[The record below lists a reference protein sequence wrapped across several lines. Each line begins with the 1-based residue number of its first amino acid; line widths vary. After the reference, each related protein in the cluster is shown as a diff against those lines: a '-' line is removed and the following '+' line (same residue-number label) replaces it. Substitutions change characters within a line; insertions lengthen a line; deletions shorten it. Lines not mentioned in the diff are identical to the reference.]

1 MQPPRDS
8 HVNCGTAPAA
18 APGSWRRRDIP
29 PAPPAHAARR
39 RLAVGLRH
47 PGAACATALPD
58 AVKADIARRLPATL
72 GDRNGWADDV
82 YVALSSQGLDTSA
95 EHICAVL
102 AVTEQ
107 ESTYQANPVVPNL
120 GKISRAEIDRRA
132 SAHHI
137 PGFMVDAALRIDSP
151 DGRSYATRIASART
165 EQELSRIFEDFT
177 GSVPLGARLF
187 DRLNPVHT
195 AGPMQVSIA
204 FAEQHAERYPYPP
217 GDSIRHEV
225 FGRRGGLW
233 FGTRHLLGYP
243 ASYDALLYRFA
254 DFNAGWYASR
264 NAAFQAALSK
274 ASGIALTLDG
284 DLLTPGAGLDAPG
297 GTERAARAL
306 GSQLAMSDRQLRR
319 ALKPATL
326 PISKTPRCIAR
337 SSRWPSA
344 VPASRCR
351 ARCCPASR
359 WKAPRSPA
367 PSPPPGSRSGERALE
382 ALHGQVSHWLAALR
396 ALPALRTAIS
406 FPLRR
411 LVNTSPTT
419 GPCSTL
425 PSLPR

>member
-1 MQPPRDS
+1 MLIACAFESATRQRRKLQHGSRRTRSGDTVTSRLPRLL
-8 HVNCGTAPAA
+8 TL
-18 APGSWRRRDIP
+18 
-29 PAPPAHAARR
+29 
-39 RLAVGLRH
+39 LAIALLS
-47 PGAACATALPD
+47 ACATQTPRAPQRSPD

-72 GDRNGWADDV
+72 TDRTGWANDV
-82 YVALSSQGLDTSA
+82 YVALSSQALDTSP
-95 EHICAVL
+95 EYICAVL

-187 DRLNPVHT
+187 DGLNPVHT

-225 FGRRGGLW
+225 FSRRGGLW
-233 FGTRHLLGYP
+233 FGTQHLLGYP
-243 ASYDALLYRFA
+243 ANYDALLYRFA

-274 ASGIALTLDG
+274 ASGIALALDG
-284 DLLTPGAGLDAPG
+284 DLLTPGASLDAPG

-319 ALKPATL
+319 ALEAGNSADFEDTELYRNVFALAERSAGKPLPRAVLPGITL
-326 PISKTPRCIAR
+326 ESPKITRTLTTAWFAQR
-337 SSRWPSA
+337 
-344 VPASRCR
+344 VNE
-351 ARCCPASR
+351 R
-359 WKAPRSPA
+359 WKRCM
-367 PSPPPGSRSGERALE
+367 GK
-382 ALHGQVSHWLAALR
+382 
-396 ALPALRTAIS
+396 
-406 FPLRR
+406 
-411 LVNTSPTT
+411 
-419 GPCSTL
+419 
-425 PSLPR
+425 